1 MSKPLNKQ
9 KFTKTPQL
17 TLSEQREIDKKI
29 EFETSLSFHSMVK
42 LGAFANI
49 IGAFLYVLALYSSTE
64 SRLSIYWYFT
74 LVAANLLNV
83 MWGLRFE
90 YSHITPAEIRKCRK
104 GFLYLLIA
112 ICLIWGSIGIFFMD
126 GPQQQLTTII
136 FLSAVLICFVFST
149 SMDLTMG
156 LSSIVCLLAPTI
168 IYHTA
173 ISPSIADSNHINM
186 PITAAFLILG
196 LFMTIACFIGN
207 KIIRQVLRLG
217 YENELLM
224 EKLSSMNAILEQ
236 RVKERTE
243 ELETSLKLVTYQA
256 THDLLTELPNER
268 LLYEQIHIATE
279 NAITNHYSFAIACFS
294 LNGMVKINDS
304 IGHQAAATII
314 HRIAQRFALLFG
326 KNNQY
331 FISLLRQDVFVIL
344 IDAISD
350 ELDISTS
357 VEDFFE
363 VIKDPVYVAKQEL
376 KLTASIGVSIFP
388 LNGRDADTLITN
400 AEAARVLAAQ
410 SGGNSVR
417 IYSTMINADAT
428 RQLNIE
434 NQLYRAIEKNELTL
448 NYQPFIDLATGTI
461 CGAEALL
468 RWKNPILGKVSPVE
482 FIPIAEMNNMIIPIG
497 EWVLRSACLQLK
509 KWQKSGFTNFKMSV
523 NLSARQLAQQN
534 LVECIAEIL
543 ATQDVDPK
551 YLELELTESEAFK
564 NEAIPIVNK
573 FREMGISLA
582 IDDFG
587 TGYSEFS
594 NLKLFKVDQIKIDKS
609 FIQDIDVSVDS
620 RNIVCNTIALAN
632 SMEIKCLA
640 EGVETIEQV
649 KFLKENGCHIM
660 QGFYFSEPLEA
671 KEFYKILK
679 KYSKTAHEKLAN
691 S

>member
-1 MSKPLNKQ
+1 
-9 KFTKTPQL
+9 
-17 TLSEQREIDKKI
+17 
-29 EFETSLSFHSMVK
+29 
-42 LGAFANI
+42 
-49 IGAFLYVLALYSSTE
+49 
-64 SRLSIYWYFT
+64 
-74 LVAANLLNV
+74 
-83 MWGLRFE
+83 
-90 YSHITPAEIRKCRK
+90 
-104 GFLYLLIA
+104 
-112 ICLIWGSIGIFFMD
+112 MD

-136 FLSAVLICFVFST
+136 FLSAVLICFSFST
-149 SMDLTMG
+149 AMDLTMG

-168 IYHTA
+168 LYHFYAA
-173 ISPSIADSNHINM
+173 IFLYPGMESNHHINM
-186 PITAAFLILG
+186 PITAAFLVLG

-207 KIIRQVLRLG
+207 KIIRQVVRLG

-224 EKLSSMNAILEQ
+224 AKLTSMNAILEQ

-243 ELETSLKLVTYQA
+243 ELETSLRLVTYQA

-268 LLYEQIHIATE
+268 LLYEQIHHATE
-279 NAITNHYSFAIACFS
+279 NAMNNHYSFAIACFS

-357 VEDFFE
+357 VQDFFA

-448 NYQPFIDLATGTI
+448 NYQPFIDLETGTI

-482 FIPIAEMNNMIIPIG
+482 FIPIAEMNNMILPIG

-509 KWQKSGFTNFKMSV
+509 KWQKSGFKNFKMSV

-543 ATQDVDPK
+543 ATQDLDPK

-564 NEAIPIVNK
+564 NEAIPIINK

-640 EGVETIEQV
+640 EGVETMEQV
-649 KFLKENGCHIM
+649 TFLKENGCHIM

-671 KEFYKILK
+671 KEFFKLLK

-691 S
+691 AK